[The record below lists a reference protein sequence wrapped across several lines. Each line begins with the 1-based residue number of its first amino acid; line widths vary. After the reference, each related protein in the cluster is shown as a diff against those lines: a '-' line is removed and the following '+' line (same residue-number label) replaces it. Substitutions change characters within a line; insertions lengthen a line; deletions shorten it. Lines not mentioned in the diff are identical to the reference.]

1 MNDIVVNKIKSIHL
15 CVKRAREEYQAD
27 SEGFDTDYT
36 RQDAAILNILRGCEQ
51 AIDLANHI
59 IKSFK
64 MGIPLSS
71 AESFELLASGRVI
84 DKQLSDRLEKMVHF
98 RNLVIH
104 DYLRVNMDI
113 VKAVIASG
121 LDDLVLLGD
130 SVMKFVMDAGR
141 D

>member
-15 CVKRAREEYQAD
+15 CVKRAREEYQTD
-27 SEGFDTDYT
+27 PEGFDTDYT

-71 AESFELLASGRVI
+71 AESFELLARGRVI